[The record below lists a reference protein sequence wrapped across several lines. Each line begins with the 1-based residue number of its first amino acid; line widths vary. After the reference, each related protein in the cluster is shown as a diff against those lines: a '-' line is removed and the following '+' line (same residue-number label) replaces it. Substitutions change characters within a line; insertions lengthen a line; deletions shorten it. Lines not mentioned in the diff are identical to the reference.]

1 MAENAKI
8 IWDFLLNQG
17 FNKIGVSA
25 IMGNLQCESGLLPN
39 NLQNNYN
46 TTFGMS
52 DEIYTTSVDN
62 GSYTN
67 FVHDSAGYGLA
78 QWTYW
83 SRKQN
88 LLNYAKSKG
97 KSIGDL
103 NTQLEFLVKEL
114 KESFPSLFTLLKNAT
129 SIASATSQFMIKYEM
144 PADQSASAQQVRIN
158 SAQLIYNQFI
168 NTTTDTNTEAESV
181 LGQLASSNILLR
193 QGATGTNVKILQEAL
208 IKLGYSCGPDG
219 ADGDFGINTYKAVV
233 SFQKAEK
240 IEVDGIAGPDTFA
253 HLSKAI
259 KNNAEPAEEVIYL
272 QFGSKGDKVK
282 ELQEKLISL
291 GYSCGP
297 DGADGDFGLN
307 TRSALIKFQAD
318 NDLSQTGIAD
328 NKVFEKFNSATSKAP
343 ETSSDAIK
351 KLLEIAQ
358 SQLGYH
364 EKASNNYLD
373 DFTANSGSANWTKYA
388 RDLNEAGY
396 YNGDK
401 NGYAWCDLF
410 VDWCFY
416 MLANKDAYLAQKVEC
431 QTGDGGAGCLY
442 SAQYYRNQNRY
453 SSTPNVG
460 DQVFFGPTGAEYHT
474 GIVEKV
480 FDNYIVTIEGNI
492 MDQVL
497 RQKYTIGESSING
510 YGHPKYELLSVA
522 STPSNTQSTIQGQGK
537 KVRIT
542 ADVLNIR
549 HEAGTQYDAVGVYVK
564 DTICELS
571 EIRDGW
577 GKTNRGWICLDYV
590 QEV

>member
-25 IMGNLQCESGLLPN
+25 IMGNLQCESGFLPN
-39 NLQNNYN
+39 NLQNSYN
-46 TTFGMS
+46 NAFNMT
-52 DEIYTTSVDN
+52 DEVYTSSVDN

-83 SRKQN
+83 SRKQG

-97 KSIGDL
+97 KSVGDL

-129 SIASATSQFMIKYEM
+129 SITSATSQFMVKYEM
-144 PADQSASAQQVRIN
+144 PADQSASAQQIRIN
-158 SAQLIYNQFI
+158 SAQLIYNQYV
-168 NTTTDTNTEAESV
+168 NTTTDINTEAESV
-181 LGQLASSNILLR
+181 LDQLASSNILLK
-193 QGATGTNVKILQEAL
+193 QGSTGTNVKILQEAL

-233 SFQKAEK
+233 SFQKQEK

-259 KNNAEPAEEVIYL
+259 KNNAQPAEEAIYL
-272 QFGSKGDKVK
+272 QYGSKGDKVK
-282 ELQEKLISL
+282 ELQQKLIAL

-318 NDLSQTGIAD
+318 NGLSQTGIAT
-328 NKVFEKFNSATSKAP
+328 NEVFEKFNNATSKAP
-343 ETSSDAIK
+343 ETSSDTIQ

-364 EKASNNYLD
+364 EKASNAYLD
-373 DFTANSGSANWTKYA
+373 DFTTNSGSNNWTKYA

-416 MLANKDAYLAQKVEC
+416 ILTNKDADLAQKIEC

-453 SSTPNVG
+453 FSTPNVG

-480 FDNYIVTIEGNI
+480 FDDYIVTIEGNI

-510 YGHPKYELLSVA
+510 YGHPKYELLKSA
-522 STPSNTQSTIQGQGK
+522 SSAQSASQEQGK
-537 KVRIT
+537 RVRIT

-549 HEAGTQYDAVGVYVK
+549 REAGTQYDAVGVYVK

-571 EIRDGW
+571 EIRNGW